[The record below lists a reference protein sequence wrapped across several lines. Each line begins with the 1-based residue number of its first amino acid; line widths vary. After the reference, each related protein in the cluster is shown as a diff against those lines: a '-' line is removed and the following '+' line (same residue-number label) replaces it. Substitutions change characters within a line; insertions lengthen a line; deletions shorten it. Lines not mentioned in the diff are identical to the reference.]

1 MVCARSADGEGF
13 ERVRFSKVMT
23 SARPRD
29 GRDALCGTPEWRSG
43 RRSHSAIDS
52 WSLPRTAACKYSIL
66 SRRNGRLRVSISR
79 NALNPSPLIVL
90 SRMTRPSGKVPQ
102 GALVILRRGDP
113 AAFCFRHRG
122 WQEVGAR
129 QRGRGWLCA
138 DPARQMQPLPGSKC
152 HSELRWPA
160 HVRWRK
166 VVASRLMAQRT
177 PPRLWRI
184 GCPRDGPLST
194 SDSARPGPPAA
205 ATMAGASRA
214 TAPLTSRT

>member
-1 MVCARSADGEGF
+1 MAIRPAL
-13 ERVRFSKVMT
+13 RFGNRFLVPNGGLQIYDPQPPQWE
-23 SARPRD
+23 APRFD
-29 GRDALCGTPEWRSG
+29 QPDYPQPKSF
-43 RRSHSAIDS
+43 DS
-52 WSLPRTAACKYSIL
+52 PQ
-66 SRRNGRLRVSISR
+66 
-79 NALNPSPLIVL
+79 P
-90 SRMTRPSGKVPQ
+90 MTRPSGKVPQ
-102 GALVILRRGDP
+102 GALVTLRRGDL

-122 WQEVGAR
+122 WQEVRAR

-184 GCPRDGPLST
+184 CCPREGPLST
-194 SDSARPGPPAA
+194 SDSARP
-205 ATMAGASRA
+205 ASRRHGRRVSGDGPA
-214 TAPLTSRT
+214 HIAHLMKVVPSAGSPVGL